1 VLATLPEATLAASYR
16 RWGQSRPHAKLPYVT
31 RRPPNLPLF
40 PERVYRGWV
49 GPWLSWRDWL
59 GLPPAEVV
67 APQQAGATRAA
78 TAPHARGG
86 RAAAP
91 AGECRAAA
99 RAARCPPPPPPGRA
113 APRRR
118 LSAAHWP
125 TRAVARA
132 QGQPSAR
139 AGAAASPRCRFARRG
154 GSRARCRCRRSARGW
169 SAAAAGA
176 CPRAC
181 PPTRRAPTPAS
192 GGRGLTGSAAR
203 GSGAEIG
210 AQHAPQCIRARR
222 GWAPRA
228 SQASRAAT
236 GWSMKSVADGWVP
249 ARPVHPSTVHPS
261 LAGAASAGAHRA
273 STGPAGRAGGRVRR

>member
-99 RAARCPPPPPPGRA
+99 RAARCPPHPPPRPCRA
-113 APRRR
+113 AAPAVRGALANARRR
-118 LSAAHWP
+118 
-125 TRAVARA
+125 
-132 QGQPSAR
+132 AR
-139 AGAAASPRCRFARRG
+139 AGSAVGEG
-154 GSRARCRCRRSARGW
+154 G
-169 SAAAAGA
+169 
-176 CPRAC
+176 
-181 PPTRRAPTPAS
+181 
-192 GGRGLTGSAAR
+192 
-203 GSGAEIG
+203 
-210 AQHAPQCIRARR
+210 
-222 GWAPRA
+222 
-228 SQASRAAT
+228 
-236 GWSMKSVADGWVP
+236 
-249 ARPVHPSTVHPS
+249 
-261 LAGAASAGAHRA
+261 
-273 STGPAGRAGGRVRR
+273 GGRVAPLPFREARRLARALSLPSQRAWVECCRGGGLPSRVPPDPARAYAGEWRSWADWLGCAREWC